1 MTAAGET
8 FRFSK
13 LSLAGDYFRG
23 AGGLLVSVLVIYV
36 TGSATWALVV
46 FGPLALLFVWFLYR
60 TVERQLSEIELAEP
74 GVIRRGL
81 GERRIAWKELSELK
95 LRFYGT
101 RREVRNRSGG
111 VLHMRLADERGT
123 RISVDSGLQDFD
135 KLVSVSASK
144 ALNRG
149 LQMDS
154 VTVSCLMDMG
164 IGPFANAGAARG
176 ESS

>member
-23 AGGLLVSVLVIYV
+23 IGGLLVSLLVIYV
-36 TGSATWALVV
+36 TGNAVWALVV
-46 FGPLALLFVWFLYR
+46 FGPLAVLFAWFLYR
-60 TVERQLSEIELAEP
+60 TVERQISEIELAEP

-81 GERRIAWKELSELK
+81 GERRIAWEELSELR

-111 VLHMRLADERGT
+111 VLQMRLADENGT
-123 RISVDSGLQDFD
+123 RISVDSGLLDFD
-135 KLVSVSASK
+135 KLVSVSARK

-154 VTVSCLMDMG
+154 VTVNCLMDMG
-164 IGPFANAGAARG
+164 IGPFAKASGPQG
-176 ESS
+176 EGR

>member
-8 FRFSK
+8 FRFST

-23 AGGLLVSVLVIYV
+23 GGGLLVSVLVIYV
-36 TGSATWALVV
+36 TDSAVWALVV
-46 FGPLALLFVWFLYR
+46 FGPLAVLFVWFLYR

-81 GERRIAWKELSELK
+81 GERRIAWNDLSELR

-111 VLHMRLADERGT
+111 VLQMRLADEGGT
-123 RISVDSGLQDFD
+123 RISVDSGLHDFD
-135 KLVSVSASK
+135 KLVSVSARK
-144 ALNRG
+144 ALERG

-154 VTVSCLMDMG
+154 VTVGCLIDMG
-164 IGPFANAGAARG
+164 IGPFSKTGDPQQ
-176 ESS
+176 ESG